1 MQNYARKYTIPIDL
15 LTFDFEVL
23 PLDNSDTAP
32 DDGVYVRGLFLDG
45 ARWDRDTG
53 VLAEQHPK
61 ALFDPVPIIWLTP
74 SKITGQT
81 LPMNLITDQTL
92 PMNLITDQTLPMN
105 LI

>member
-74 SKITGQT
+74 SKITDQTLPTFITDRT

-92 PMNLITDQTLPMN
+92 PMNLI
-105 LI
+105 